1 MHVPPMWRR
10 WLLRMGLAAVIAL
23 GFAVVP
29 ARFLADGGP
38 AAQLERETDGLRRE
52 ILTLREQKRQLQ
64 REVHALSTDVRAIE
78 AIARDELGLAFVGD
92 RIIKL
97 VPVAPGTP
105 TAPGQGGTP

>member
-1 MHVPPMWRR
+1 MHVPPVWRR
-10 WLLRMGLAAVIAL
+10 WLLRMGLAAVIAVC
-23 GFAVVP
+23 FAIVP

-52 ILTLREQKRQLQ
+52 IGALREQKRQLA

-92 RIIKL
+92 RIIRL
-97 VPVAPGTP
+97 VPVAPGAQETP
-105 TAPGQGGTP
+105 TPGGTP